1 MHRLLLLI
9 LALASLLV
17 AAAAGVALG
26 TLPFLDWQRQH
37 REATATLPLLT
48 PQRRGWLQIPIG
60 DLVFRARV
68 AGPADGTGVILL
80 HGFPETAAMWEPLVE
95 ALGAA
100 GYRAIAFDQRGYS
113 PGARPEELQAY
124 DPSRIAEDVFD
135 VAAAAGFDRFHLVGH
150 DWGCVIG
157 WKIVLERPERIR
169 SWSALSIPLPGSLD
183 RGGELPA
190 YVRFFQ
196 MPWLPEAFF
205 GFGGRAMLHRR
216 VLPEEMSDEQRNDYE
231 AVFSEP
237 GALRAGF
244 NWYRAMGR
252 AFQTSLP
259 SDRSVTTPTL
269 FLWGSSDFFV
279 TPDVLDAMAGHM
291 KGPYEARGFPAS
303 HWLIEERPDDVIPA
317 VVDFVEGIDAATDGD
332 EAAEPAALE
341 EDTASDS
348 DGA

>member
-1 MHRLLLLI
+1 MHRLPLLI
-9 LALASLLV
+9 LALVSLLV
-17 AAAAGVALG
+17 ATAAGVALG

-48 PQRRGWLQIPIG
+48 PQRRGWLQIPVG
-60 DLVFRARV
+60 ELVFRARV
-68 AGPADGTGVILL
+68 AGPAEGTGVILL

-95 ALGAA
+95 ELGDA

-113 PGARPEELQAY
+113 PGARPDELQAY

-157 WKIVLERPERIR
+157 WKIVLEQPERIR

-183 RGGELPA
+183 TGGELPA

-196 MPWLPEAFF
+196 MPWLPEALF
-205 GFGGRAMLHRR
+205 GFGGRAMLHRQ
-216 VLPEEMSDEQRNDYE
+216 VLPTEMSDEQRRDYE

-252 AFQTSLP
+252 AFQASLP
-259 SDRSVTTPTL
+259 SDRSVHTPTL

-279 TPDVLDAMAGHM
+279 TPDVLDAMAAHM
-291 KGPYEARGFPAS
+291 KGPYETRGFEAS

-317 VVDFVEGIDAATDGD
+317 VVGFVEGIDAEADSGD
-332 EAAEPAALE
+332 ASLPGAAG
-341 EDTASDS
+341 EDAASDAN
-348 DGA
+348 DG